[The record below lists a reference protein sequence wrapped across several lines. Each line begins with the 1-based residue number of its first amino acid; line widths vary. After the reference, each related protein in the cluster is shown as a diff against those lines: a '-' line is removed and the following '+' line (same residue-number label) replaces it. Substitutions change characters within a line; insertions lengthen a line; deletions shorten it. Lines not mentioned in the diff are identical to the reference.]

1 MIEPFE
7 VDSGGLKIS
16 GLATIPAGGQGP
28 YPCVVLSHGLVSSK
42 DSSKHTALS
51 EALENKGIASCRFDY
66 HGCGESEGD
75 IEETTLSRRID
86 NLRQT
91 TDWMKRHPSID
102 RKKIGLL
109 GSSFG
114 GATSLIL
121 SARDKQIRCLSLW
134 ATPCLLEN
142 KEDSS
147 ISGINFKEAIFD
159 DFSTYDLL
167 AEARKVSRCLVIHG
181 EMDEVVP
188 LAEGRRIY
196 ENLMEPKRFE
206 LIEGGDHVFT
216 KPAHRERAIT
226 LATEWFRSFFL

>member
-28 YPCVVLSHGLVSSK
+28 HPCVVLSHGLVSSK
-42 DSSKHTALS
+42 DSSKHTAIS
-51 EALENKGIASCRFDY
+51 EALENIGIASCRFDY
-66 HGCGESEGD
+66 HGCGESEGR

-86 NLRQT
+86 NLRQAT
-91 TDWMKRHPSID
+91 EWMRRHPSING
-102 RKKIGLL
+102 RKIGLL

-121 SARDKQIRCLSLW
+121 AARDERIQCVSLW
-134 ATPCLLEN
+134 ATPYLLEN
-142 KEDSS
+142 KGDSS
-147 ISGINFKEAIFD
+147 ISGINFKEAIFK

-188 LAEGRRIY
+188 LAEGRKIY
-196 ENLMEPKRFE
+196 ENLLEPKRFE

-216 KPAHRERAIT
+216 EPAHRERAIA
-226 LATEWFRSFFL
+226 LATDWFKSFLL